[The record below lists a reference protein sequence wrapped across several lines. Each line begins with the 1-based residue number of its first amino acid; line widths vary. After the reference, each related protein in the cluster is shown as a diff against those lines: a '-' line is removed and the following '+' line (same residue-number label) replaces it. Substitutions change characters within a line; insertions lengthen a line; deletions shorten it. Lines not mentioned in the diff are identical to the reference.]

1 MTDIMYHNISKKKL
15 FYLSEILCFTQSLQL
30 LNQEAASWE
39 IKVYGRQD
47 TDNLSPKKQARGD
60 AYFIIEILKKF

>member
-39 IKVYGRQD
+39 IKVYGR
-47 TDNLSPKKQARGD
+47 
-60 AYFIIEILKKF
+60 